1 MADAKENTPEPGSA
15 LQDLESQLDSL
26 LAKINEQTA
35 EAASAQPAPAQAQAQ
50 SAPALQTAG
59 SKSAPGKATPE
70 KAAAEKAVAAR
81 DLEIDPNA
89 LAEADFTAPPTLSAD
104 DLAGDDLAQQIQELL
119 DDARD
124 AANGGAPAAAAP
136 APAAPQVSEP
146 APVAAAAKAAASKDE
161 SDASLEMDGTFEAP
175 PEDAVPEGTAIDGP
189 IISLTGATTLPE
201 PAPAKTATPPPPAK
215 PGPAPAPAPVAPAAE
230 AKPAAPPERK
240 IKQLDAEIAASA
252 DDMVAGDFETP
263 EQALAAENG
272 GVPDPIAAAAAAA
285 EREQRVAQATE
296 EAAAASSVPDA
307 VQDSAHEEEKD
318 PDLDGAFSSPEDLL
332 GEDKAGTDAAP
343 TEPVL
348 SPSAQAVARELDEQP
363 EQAGQHLVPRP
374 APQKLPD
381 TDSAVPLSPRVP
393 IAQRIREFLLAVAAV
408 GPDAVKRVLALINR
422 PLMRLSAENRDLV
435 GWAGLITLFPA
446 LVLIGWLVVVGPP
459 PPREPAPPAADS
471 HEAAAEHGE
480 HGKPDAHGA
489 KPEAKKKEAGGHGA
503 ATKEKASGGHGAP
516 AKEKPAEGHGAPAK
530 KEASGHG
537 APAADKHAPQASA
550 HGGH

>member
-1 MADAKENTPEPGSA
+1 MAEAKENTPEPGSA
-15 LQDLESQLDSL
+15 LQDLETQLDSL

-50 SAPALQTAG
+50 SAPALQAAG
-59 SKSAPGKATPE
+59 VAASKSASDKSTSEKSAPAKAP
-70 KAAAEKAVAAR
+70 
-81 DLEIDPNA
+81 EIDPNA

-124 AANGGAPAAAAP
+124 AANGNAP
-136 APAAPQVSEP
+136 APAAEPAAPQASES
-146 APVAAAAKAAASKDE
+146 APVAAVVPKAAASKE
-161 SDASLEMDGTFEAP
+161 DASAALEMDGTFEAP
-175 PEDAVPEGTAIDGP
+175 PEDAVPEGTVIDGP
-189 IISLTGATTLPE
+189 IISLTGTTTIPE
-201 PAPAKTATPPPPAK
+201 PAAAQTPPPSPEAK
-215 PGPAPAPAPVAPAAE
+215 PEPAAPAATPTAE

-240 IKQLDAEIAASA
+240 IKQLDAELAASA

-296 EAAAASSVPDA
+296 EAAAASSAPDA
-307 VQDSAHEEEKD
+307 VQDSGHEEDKEL
-318 PDLDGAFSSPEDLL
+318 DLDGAFSSPEDLL
-332 GEDKAGTDAAP
+332 ADEKTGTDTSPPDAA
-343 TEPVL
+343 L

-381 TDSAVPLSPRVP
+381 TDSAVPLPPRVP
-393 IAQRIREFLLAVAAV
+393 IAQRIREIVLAVAAV
-408 GPDAVKRVLALINR
+408 GPDVVKRILALINR

-516 AKEKPAEGHGAPAK
+516 AK